1 MKTKIFLTLG
11 WILLSLQGA
20 FAQANAVQGSV
31 VDENNAPLSGVSI
44 TVEGTSTGTVTN
56 FDGEYTIRA
65 ANGAV
70 LVYSFVGF
78 KEERRV
84 VGKDD
89 TARVQLQQ
97 DAQALGEVVLVGS
110 RNKARTAVESA
121 VPVDVVDIQ
130 MAHELT
136 GQTSVNQLLQ
146 FSAPSFN
153 SNQQSGSDG
162 SDAIDP
168 ATLRGLGPDQTL
180 VLINGKRYH
189 QSSLVNLF
197 GTKGR
202 GNTGTDLN
210 TIPVAAIKRVEILRD
225 GAAAQYGSDAI
236 AGVVNIVLE
245 DKQGL
250 DVNLFSGVNVFSS
263 PGGNEVVSDKTLD
276 GFNTDLSVNY
286 GLRIGDKG
294 GFGNFTVE
302 YIGKDYAFRNANP
315 DLYATSRERFG
326 DAKSQNVYFFGNMEI
341 PLNDKITFYSVPAF
355 SHRNTD
361 AYAWT
366 RFVGGDN
373 HISAI
378 YPDNFNPIENTKI
391 DDFTFNNGLKFNWGD
406 WDVDVY
412 NALGTNKFMY
422 DIKNTLNA
430 TLLENSPTSFDAG
443 GHSILQNT
451 TGLSATRNFG
461 DVLKGLNVAFGAEFR
476 YENFK
481 QIAGEEASYASYDIN
496 GNVADNDTPEGLLV
510 INPETGNVRPG
521 GSQGFPGYSVDV
533 KENRNNIAFYVDT
546 ELDVTDRWMFSV
558 AGRYENYSDFGGTL
572 NGKFSTRYE
581 ITPQFALRGSVSTG
595 FRAPSL
601 AQRYYTLEFTNFQ
614 GGEMVTVQLA
624 SNDSHVAKE
633 VGIPSL
639 KEEKSV
645 NASGGF
651 TFNTAKFTATVDGYF
666 IGIKDRIVLTGH
678 FDQSDDAIGDI
689 LRADRIDQ
697 AQFFTNAIDTRT
709 TGVDIILSYNDNW
722 GPGHFTGTLAGNINH
737 MKITDVHTTEQLA
750 GKEDIYLEER
760 EKAFILASAPKTKF
774 NLNLNYK
781 VNWFT
786 ANLQLTRFHDV
797 RLIGYEGP
805 TDYQDY
811 SARITTDLS
820 FGFRLSDHIHWVVG
834 SRNLFNRYPTTQGAA
849 VNDGNTES
857 GGIFDP
863 VQMGFAGRQLFTSL
877 NFKF

>member
-1 MKTKIFLTLG
+1 MKKNIFIGLCL
-11 WILLSLQGA
+11 I
-20 FAQANAVQGSV
+20 FSV
-31 VDENNAPLSGVSI
+31 VQFSFSQETAIKGTVNIKSGAPLPGV
-44 TVEGTSTGTVTN
+44 TVMIEGTTRGTVTDI
-56 FDGEYTIRA
+56 DGNYSINAT
-65 ANGAV
+65 NGEV
-70 LVYSFVGF
+70 ILFSFVGF
-78 KEERRV
+78 ETARRV
-84 VGKDD
+84 VGKDN
-89 TARVQLQQ
+89 TSEIILEET
-97 DAQALGEVVLVGS
+97 AQALGEVVLVGS
-110 RNKARTAVESA
+110 RNKARTAVESP
-121 VPVDVVDIQ
+121 VPVDVVDIKVVQ
-130 MAHELT
+130 ELT
-136 GQTSVNQLLQ
+136 GQTNVNQLLQ

-162 SDAIDP
+162 SDAVDA

-189 QSSLVNLF
+189 QSSLINLF

-245 DKQGL
+245 DKRGTT
-250 DVNLFSGVNVFSS
+250 VNLFSGANLFTS
-263 PGGNEVVSDKTLD
+263 PGRNQVVSDKSVD
-276 GFNTDLSVNY
+276 GFTTDLSINH
-286 GLRIGDKG
+286 GLDIGKR
-294 GFGNFTVE
+294 GFGNFTLE

-315 DLYATSRERFG
+315 ELYETSRERFG
-326 DAKSQNVYFFGNMEI
+326 DAKSQNFYFFGNLEI
-341 PLNDKITFYSVPAF
+341 PLSEQVTFYSVPAY

-373 HISAI
+373 HISSI
-378 YPDNFNPIENTKI
+378 YPNNFNPLENTKI
-391 DDFTFNNGLKFNWGD
+391 DDFTFNNGVKFNIGE

-422 DIKNTLNA
+422 DIQNTLNA
-430 TLLENSPTSFDAG
+430 TLEGRSPTSFDAG
-443 GHSILQNT
+443 GHSILQNS
-451 TGLSATRNFG
+451 TGFGATRNFG
-461 DVLKGLNVAFGAEFR
+461 EVLEGLNLAFGAEFR

-496 GNVADNDTPEGLLV
+496 GNVADRNTPEHLLV
-510 INPETGNVRPG
+510 TNPLTGNVRPG
-521 GSQGFPGYSVDV
+521 GSQGFPGYSTDL
-533 KENRNNIAFYVDT
+533 KKDRNNIAFYVDA
-546 ELDVTDRWMFSV
+546 ELDATTDWMLSAAVRF
-558 AGRYENYSDFGGTL
+558 ENYSDFGSTL
-572 NGKFSTRYE
+572 NGKFSTRYAF
-581 ITPQFALRGSVSTG
+581 TPQFAFRGSVSTG

-614 GGEMVTVQLA
+614 GGEMVAVQLA
-624 SNDSHVAKE
+624 SNDSHIAQE

-645 NASGGF
+645 NTSAGF
-651 TFNTAKFTATVDGYF
+651 TFSSSKFTATIDGYY

-678 FDQSDDAIGDI
+678 FDQSDDAIGDLLI
-689 LRADRIDQ
+689 ADRIDQ
-697 AQFFTNAIDTRT
+697 VQFFTNAIDTRT
-709 TGVDIILSYNDNW
+709 FGVDIILGYHDKIGRGQFS
-722 GPGHFTGTLAGNINH
+722 GTLAGNINS
-737 MKITDVHTTEQLA
+737 MKITDIHTTDKLI

-781 VNWFT
+781 IDWLT
-786 ANLQLTRFHDV
+786 TNLQLTRFHGV
-797 RLIGYEGP
+797 RIIGYEGP

-811 SARITTDLS
+811 TARITTDLS

-834 SRNLFNRYPTTQGAA
+834 GRNLFNRYPTLHGVA
-849 VNDGNTES
+849 VDEGNTES

-863 VQMGFAGRQLFTSL
+863 VQMGFAGRQVFTSL

>member
-1 MKTKIFLTLG
+1 MKTNIYLMLGFVFLG
-11 WILLSLQGA
+11 IQFSL
-20 FAQANAVQGSV
+20 AQN
-31 VDENNAPLSGVSI
+31 I
-44 TVEGTSTGTVTN
+44 TVEGTVTLNDGTPLPGVTIMIQATSRGTVTD
-56 FDGEYTIRA
+56 FDGNYTINA
-65 ANGAV
+65 DNGEV
-70 LVYSFVGF
+70 ILYSFVGYETESRIVGTDNTS
-78 KEERRV
+78 KV
-84 VGKDD
+84 V
-89 TARVQLQQ
+89 LNES
-97 DAQALGEVVLVGS
+97 AQALGEVVLVGS
-110 RNKARTAVESA
+110 RNKARTAVESP

-130 MAHELT
+130 VVQELT
-136 GQTSVNQLLQ
+136 GQTNVNQLLQ

-162 SDAIDP
+162 SDAVDA

-189 QSSLVNLF
+189 QSSLINLF

-245 DKQGL
+245 DRRGVG
-250 DVNLFSGVNVFSS
+250 VNLFSGINVFTS
-263 PGGNEVVSDKTLD
+263 PGGNQVVSDKTLD
-276 GFNTDLSVNY
+276 GFTTDLSVNY
-286 GLRIGDKG
+286 GLDIGSK

-302 YIGKDYAFRNANP
+302 YIGKNYAFRNANP
-315 DLYATSRERFG
+315 DLYDTSRERFG
-326 DAKSQNVYFFGNMEI
+326 DAKSQNIYVLGNMEI
-341 PLNDKITFYSVPAF
+341 PLNDNLTFYSVPAY

-373 HISAI
+373 HISSI
-378 YPDNFNPIENTKI
+378 YSGNFNPIENTKI
-391 DDFTFNNGLKFNWGD
+391 DDFTFNNGVKFNIGE

-422 DIKNTLNA
+422 DIHNTLNA
-430 TLLENSPTSFDAG
+430 TLEGSSPTRFDAG
-443 GHSILQNT
+443 GHSILQNS
-451 TGLSATRNFG
+451 TGFGATRNFG
-461 DVLKGLNVAFGAEFR
+461 DILGGLNIAFGSEFR

-496 GNVADNDTPEGLLV
+496 GNIADRNTPENLLV
-510 INPETGNVRPG
+510 TNPLTGNVRPG
-521 GSQGFPGYSVDV
+521 GSQGFPGYSTDI
-533 KENRNNIAFYVDT
+533 KKDRSNIAFYVDS
-546 ELDVTDRWMFSV
+546 ELEVSDEWMVSAAARF
-558 AGRYENYSDFGGTL
+558 ENYSDFGSTL
-572 NGKFSTRYE
+572 NGKFSTRYA
-581 ITPQFALRGSVSTG
+581 ISPQFALRGSVSTG

-614 GGEMVTVQLA
+614 GGEMVAVQLA
-624 SNDSHVAKE
+624 SNDSHIAQE

-645 NASGGF
+645 NASTGF
-651 TFNTAKFTATVDGYF
+651 TFSSPHFTATVDGYF

-689 LRADRIDQ
+689 LIADRIDQ
-697 AQFFTNAIDTRT
+697 VQFFTNAIDTRT
-709 TGVDIILSYNDNW
+709 MGVDVVLSYSDVI
-722 GPGHFTGTLAGNINH
+722 GRGQFTGTLAGNINH
-737 MKITDVHTTEQLA
+737 MKITDIHTTDKLA

-760 EKAFILASAPKTKF
+760 ERAFILASAPKTKF

-781 VNWFT
+781 IDWFT
-786 ANLQLTRFHDV
+786 TNLQLTRFHDV

-811 SARITTDLS
+811 TSRITTDLS

-834 SRNLFNRYPTTQGAA
+834 TRNLFNRYPTLHGAA
-849 VNDGNTES
+849 VHDGNTES